1 MRLLTKKKRQV
12 IISVTSLIDVVLLLL
27 IFFMLTTT
35 FAEQPG
41 MELELP
47 KTEGFS
53 GVKVDKLEVSINRDG
68 MLTLNGKFIEL
79 AELPDQLKEKGLEL
93 ENKSVTLKAD
103 KETDYGL
110 VIEVM
115 DKIKLSGLDKIIIAT
130 EQQE

>member
-68 MLTLNGKFIEL
+68 KLTLNGKFIEL
-79 AELPDQLKEKGLEL
+79 GELPDQLKEKGLEL